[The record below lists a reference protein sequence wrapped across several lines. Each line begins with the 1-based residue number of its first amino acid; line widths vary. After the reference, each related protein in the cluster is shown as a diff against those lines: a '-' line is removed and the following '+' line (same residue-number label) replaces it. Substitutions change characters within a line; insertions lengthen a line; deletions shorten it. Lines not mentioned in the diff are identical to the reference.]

1 MDRFLMATLKRGN
14 SKTERLKICF
24 VKKVFMSRSI
34 SVFGYKDL
42 YFRIILA
49 LVAAHTIISFAA
61 QESIFQLLVSWF
73 YYRDLALSFL
83 IAFLLVNEVY
93 LVTVKLDK
101 RYDWKQYTAERI
113 GLQVTFALI
122 MPCITAFLLAVGYFS
137 IFGLNIFKTEYLRLD
152 FPVIVIMIVLLNVY
166 YLAFYFYRQ
175 WRLAESRHLE
185 ISKPLKETR
194 KVFVVQKGAKNI
206 PIPVEA
212 ISYIF
217 HDGQFN
223 FLRTKEKEDFIVNQP
238 LDEVQQL
245 LPEKHFF
252 RVNRQM
258 IVNFMACQHFEPL
271 EFGKLVLNVTP
282 PMKEPVIISQKKAKH
297 FKEWI
302 DR

>member
-1 MDRFLMATLKRGN
+1 
-14 SKTERLKICF
+14 
-24 VKKVFMSRSI
+24 MSVENNRS
-34 SVFGYKDL
+34 GYRDI

-49 LVAAHTIISFAA
+49 LIAAHTIISFAA
-61 QESIFQLLVSWF
+61 QESIFQLWVSWF

-93 LVTVKLDK
+93 WVTVKLDK

-122 MPCITAFLLAVGYFS
+122 MPCITAFLLAAGYFH
-137 IFGLNIFKTEYLRLD
+137 IFHMNILETDYLKLD

-175 WRLAESRHLE
+175 WRLAESRQLE
-185 ISKPLKETR
+185 TSKPFKESR
-194 KVFVVQKGAKNI
+194 KVFVVQKGVKNI
-206 PIPVEA
+206 PLPVEA
-212 ISYIF
+212 ISYF
-217 HDGQFN
+217 YHDGQYN
-223 FLRTKEKEDFIVNQP
+223 FLRTKEREDFMISQP

-245 LPEKHFF
+245 LSEKWFF

-258 IVNFMACQHFEPL
+258 IVNFTACQHFEPL
-271 EFGKLVLNVTP
+271 DYGKLELNVTP
-282 PMKEPVIISQKKAKH
+282 PTKEPIIISQKRAKS